1 MIMRHDS
8 PEVGRVGVIT
18 HATRGPAGP
27 GEVRIS
33 IHGGSEIYLAWS
45 DEPLHKGA
53 TVLVVASRGARA
65 LDVVAWADSGI
76 DPHRS
81 I

>member
-1 MIMRHDS
+1 MGIDS

-18 HATRGPAGP
+18 HATRGPSGP

-33 IHGGSEIYLAWS
+33 IRGGSEIYLAWS
-45 DEPLHKGA
+45 DEPLPRDT

-65 LDVVAWADSGI
+65 LDVVLWIDSSTGTQ
-76 DPHRS
+76 RS